1 MQSKVPEATR
11 KPASSL
17 LNYDEQLM
25 QSTRAREPL
34 TERGLFLCRLG
45 LTPAQSRAKGQALW
59 NPPRFK
65 TPALATLMRFDD
77 NGGMNVFTTDHP
89 MAAQPTAEFTS
100 RNK

>member
-45 LTPAQSRAKGQALW
+45 LTPAQSRRERLLPLDSA
-59 NPPRFK
+59 RFF
-65 TPALATLMRFDD
+65 P
-77 NGGMNVFTTDHP
+77 V
-89 MAAQPTAEFTS
+89 AQDWAG
-100 RNK
+100 